1 MTQPLE
7 MQRFIDQLEKQKQI
21 EGDVI
26 KRQNEKLEKDR
37 LLKERRLA
45 DKEISQ

>member
-1 MTQPLE
+1 MQKARKD
-7 MQRFIDQLEKQKQI
+7 QRFSAQLEKQKQK
-21 EGDVI
+21 EEDVI
-26 KRQNEKLEKDR
+26 KRQSEKLEKDR